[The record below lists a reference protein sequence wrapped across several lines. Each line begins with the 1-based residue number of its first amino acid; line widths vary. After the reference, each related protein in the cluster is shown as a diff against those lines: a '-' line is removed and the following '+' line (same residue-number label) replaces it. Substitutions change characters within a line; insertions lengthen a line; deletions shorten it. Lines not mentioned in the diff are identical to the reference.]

1 VWSVRVL
8 DDLVQMGRSFGGW
21 LCVRLAHVRDVY
33 DFNASG
39 SGVDSVLHKQQAT
52 RSLLGL
58 RCCTL
63 LEKCTETFLATLG
76 SIRAHHQMSGC
87 WCRLRVDDLL
97 IRLGVG
103 LGVGCV
109 VDASGV
115 LRVLHKQLATGG
127 LLGLRCRTQL
137 KRCAGTLLATLG
149 SRSTRQMSGCCWLRV
164 DDLGMGVGL
173 GVECVVD
180 ASGVDSVLHI
190 QQATGGL
197 LGLRC
202 RTRLEK
208 CTETYLATLGS
219 IRAHHRM
226 SGCWCRLRVDDLL
239 IRLGVGLGIGCVVD
253 AGKCSVLHMQQ
264 ATGGLLGLRCRT

>member
-1 VWSVRVL
+1 MWSVRVL

-173 GVECVVD
+173 GVGCSPPSPPSPAWPCIPGREDVHLLIFVNDFFDGTKPCDLGGV
-180 ASGVDSVLHI
+180 GVDSVMHM
-190 QQATGGL
+190 QWATGGL

-202 RTRLEK
+202 
-208 CTETYLATLGS
+208 CT
-219 IRAHHRM
+219 
-226 SGCWCRLRVDDLL
+226 
-239 IRLGVGLGIGCVVD
+239 
-253 AGKCSVLHMQQ
+253 
-264 ATGGLLGLRCRT
+264 